1 MLGEI
6 FCSKLEAA
14 PFCLELTKSFG
25 YACAELA
32 MLQSKFEQDKKRIQ
46 QLRAQR
52 KFKPY

>member
-1 MLGEI
+1 LI
-6 FCSKLEAA
+6 VAA
-14 PFCLELTKSFG
+14 ETALELTCVS
-25 YACAELA
+25 CAELA